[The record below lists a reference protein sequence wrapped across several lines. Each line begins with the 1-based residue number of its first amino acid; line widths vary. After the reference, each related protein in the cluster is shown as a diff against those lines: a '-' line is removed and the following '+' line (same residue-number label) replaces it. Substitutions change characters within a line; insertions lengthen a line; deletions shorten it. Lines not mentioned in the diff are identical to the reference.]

1 MEDIVD
7 MQRFSYSE
15 GASKFKLGQYYASFC
30 QLYSHDDSFWQF
42 SVSAGYAAMR
52 KANFPW
58 DRSGIAPRSG
68 SWDKL
73 LQ

>member
-30 QLYSHDDSFWQF
+30 QLYSHDDSHDDSFLAVLGFRGLRRNAQ
-42 SVSAGYAAMR
+42 S
-52 KANFPW
+52 
-58 DRSGIAPRSG
+58 
-68 SWDKL
+68 
-73 LQ
+73 